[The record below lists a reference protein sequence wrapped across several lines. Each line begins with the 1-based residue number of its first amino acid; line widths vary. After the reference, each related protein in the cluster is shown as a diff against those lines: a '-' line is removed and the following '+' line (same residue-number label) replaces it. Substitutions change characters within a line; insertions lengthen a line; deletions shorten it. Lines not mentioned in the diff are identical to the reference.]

1 MILDTI
7 LRFFI
12 ILLFSVAGAAAMR
25 LASPVLTQF
34 VTTELMKTDLGFF
47 RLTISSFICIIS
59 GLVLG
64 GMVGHLLAPLFI
76 RQLKSFSA
84 WAEAQINK
92 MPTHDAIAGVCG
104 LALGLIMANL
114 LGAAFSRIPIIGD
127 YAPVVFSLVFGYMGI
142 SILIRKREDL
152 ETVFDAVPKLL
163 RELVRAKGEQNDTPP
178 PVAVVS
184 VVEKPSMPASES
196 EPVKE
201 PQYKLLDTNV
211 IIDGRIADI
220 IDSGF
225 LEGTLLVPVFVLEE
239 LQHIADSSDMLKR
252 RRGRHGLD
260 VLQRIRSFGKMKV
273 EVTGED
279 FYDVNEVDSK
289 LVCLAQKVN
298 GKIITNDYN
307 LNKVAELQGVTVL
320 NINELT
326 NAVKPVVIPG
336 ETMTVNVV
344 KEGKA
349 QGQGLAYLP
358 DGTMIVVENGQRFLD
373 ETITVEVTS
382 ALQTAAGRMIFARP
396 VK

>member
-1 MILDTI
+1 
-7 LRFFI
+7 
-12 ILLFSVAGAAAMR
+12 
-25 LASPVLTQF
+25 
-34 VTTELMKTDLGFF
+34 
-47 RLTISSFICIIS
+47 
-59 GLVLG
+59 
-64 GMVGHLLAPLFI
+64 
-76 RQLKSFSA
+76 
-84 WAEAQINK
+84 
-92 MPTHDAIAGVCG
+92 
-104 LALGLIMANL
+104 
-114 LGAAFSRIPIIGD
+114 
-127 YAPVVFSLVFGYMGI
+127 MGI

-336 ETMTVNVV
+336 
-344 KEGKA
+344 
-349 QGQGLAYLP
+349 
-358 DGTMIVVENGQRFLD
+358 
-373 ETITVEVTS
+373 
-382 ALQTAAGRMIFARP
+382 RP
-396 VK
+396 